1 MKKKRH
7 LKKASVLLLSVF
19 SVTTLIKSPAGD
31 SHNCGA
37 YASMAIVSRRLICD
51 LILAMKS
58 REITRRVKN
67 RWATN

>member
-7 LKKASVLLLSVF
+7 FKKASVLLLSVF

-37 YASMAIVSRRLICD
+37 YASMAIVSRRLVCD

-58 REITRRVKN
+58 REITWRVKN

>member
-37 YASMAIVSRRLICD
+37 YASMAIVSRRLVCD